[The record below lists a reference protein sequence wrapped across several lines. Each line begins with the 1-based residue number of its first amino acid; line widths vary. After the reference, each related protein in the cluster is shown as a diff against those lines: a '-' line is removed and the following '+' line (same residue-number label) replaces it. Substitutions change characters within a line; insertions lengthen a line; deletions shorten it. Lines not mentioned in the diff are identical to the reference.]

1 MKIEKIG
8 INYCIKIKYYNIPDT
23 AKDLNITPEK
33 LEDILK
39 NYNAE
44 FDISN
49 VYHHFK
55 IREDAEKVAK
65 ILESYL
71 VMNKLTK

>member
-1 MKIEKIG
+1 MS
-8 INYCIKIKYYNIPDT
+8 NYS
-23 AKDLNITPEK
+23 